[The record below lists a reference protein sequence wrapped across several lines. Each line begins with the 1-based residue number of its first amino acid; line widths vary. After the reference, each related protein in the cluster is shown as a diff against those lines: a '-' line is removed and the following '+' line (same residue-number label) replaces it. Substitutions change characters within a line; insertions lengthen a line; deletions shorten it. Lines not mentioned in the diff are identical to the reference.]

1 MVCAFFSF
9 MPFTSHAKADRH
21 GLIDLQNIFMGKL
34 SEIIGQARLI
44 NGSNL
49 LQQDCG
55 FTFQKFTVNNDMC
68 RLCLLFLY
76 RGYGSDNRC
85 RTEPVPDIVL
95 QDQDRTCP
103 VLFAAN
109 NGRQIGVVD
118 FASFYVFHSVVP
130 PKFISKSAKGGSF
143 RKSGLVFRPLRHNI
157 VLRIDRYLT
166 SFPLGQWEHIFRL
179 CIQPHWNFT
188 TPWFSP
194 GRPPLLRRL
203 AADMPLHARL

>member
-9 MPFTSHAKADRH
+9 TPFTSHAKADRH
-21 GLIDLQNIFMGKL
+21 GLIDLLNIFMGKL
-34 SEIIGQARLI
+34 SEIIRQARLI

-85 RTEPVPDIVL
+85 RTEPVPD
-95 QDQDRTCP
+95 
-103 VLFAAN
+103 
-109 NGRQIGVVD
+109 
-118 FASFYVFHSVVP
+118 
-130 PKFISKSAKGGSF
+130 
-143 RKSGLVFRPLRHNI
+143 I